1 MKKAAFLPVVGLVFM
16 ISFSCAITPTLS
28 RTHLMDDIRKS
39 HLAVSAGVE
48 VPVGETG
55 SILPDPIY
63 EYVSFAPT
71 DWLELG
77 LSGHWIIQLIG
88 VEAKIDVID
97 ILTDDSPVSA
107 LILGGANIGQDSE
120 ETPVIFNVGLAVN
133 YGFSDH
139 FEVFLGAGS
148 STISQIPSLHA
159 GFNWIPFNWLE
170 LAVGAKLA
178 INTRDTD
185 PDPPVALML
194 SLCPS
199 LNFDMRKN

>member
-1 MKKAAFLPVVGLVFM
+1 
-16 ISFSCAITPTLS
+16 
-28 RTHLMDDIRKS
+28 MDDIRKS

-63 EYVSFAPT
+63 EYVSYAPT

-77 LSGHWIIQLIG
+77 LAGHWFIQLIG
-88 VEAKIDVID
+88 IEAKIDVVD
-97 ILTDDSPVSA
+97 MFTDGSPVSA
-107 LILGGANIGQDSE
+107 LILGGVTIGPDSE
-120 ETPVIFNVGLAVN
+120 ETPLVINAGFAVN
-133 YGFSDH
+133 YGLSDN

-148 STISQIPSLHA
+148 SNISQVPSLHA
-159 GFNWIPFNWLE
+159 GFNWIPFKWLE
-170 LAVGAKLA
+170 LALGAKLA

-185 PDPPVALML
+185 PDPPAVLML

-199 LNFDMRKN
+199 LNFDLQKN